1 MNANKNGTFVM
12 ENNLS
17 RQVIGCAIE
26 VSNTL
31 GPGFFEKVYEKA
43 LCVELEKSGICFQ
56 CQRSVVV
63 TYKGS
68 LVGEYVTDI
77 IVEEK
82 LLLELKAVSTLCSE
96 HEAQLMNYLKATGLS
111 VGLLLNF
118 GKPKLGIKRMV
129 WNHNESKKI

>member
-1 MNANKNGTFVM
+1 M

-17 RQVIGCAIE
+17 RRVIGCAIE

-43 LCVELEKSGICFQ
+43 LCVEFERNGVFFQ
-56 CQRSVVV
+56 RQQSVVV

-68 LVGEYVTDI
+68 LVGEYVADI

-82 LLLELKAVSTLCSE
+82 LLLELKAVSMLCSE

>member
-1 MNANKNGTFVM
+1 M

-31 GPGFFEKVYEKA
+31 GAGFFEKVYEKA
-43 LCVELEKSGICFQ
+43 LCVEFEKSGMCFQ
-56 CQRSVVV
+56 CQRPVVV
-63 TYKGS
+63 MYKGS
-68 LVGEYVTDI
+68 LVGEYITDI
-77 IVEEK
+77 IVEER
-82 LLLELKAVSTLCSE
+82 LLLELKAISTLNSE
-96 HEAQLMNYLKATGLS
+96 HEAQLMNYLKSTGLS

>member
-1 MNANKNGTFVM
+1 MDS
-12 ENNLS
+12 NLS
-17 RQVIGCAIE
+17 RLVIGCAIE

-31 GPGFFEKVYEKA
+31 GHGFFEKIYEKA
-43 LCVELEKSGICFQ
+43 LCVEFEKRGIRFQ
-56 CQRSVVV
+56 RQKPVDVV
-63 TYKGS
+63 YKGN

-77 IVEEK
+77 IVEDK
-82 LLLELKAVSTLCSE
+82 LLLELKAISALCSE

-129 WNHNESKKI
+129 WNHNETKKI

>member
-1 MNANKNGTFVM
+1 M

-17 RQVIGCAIE
+17 RRVIGCAIE

-43 LCVELEKSGICFQ
+43 LCVEFEENGICFQ
-56 CQRSVVV
+56 CQRPFVVM
-63 TYKGS
+63 YKGS
-68 LVGEYVTDI
+68 LVGEYITDI
-77 IVEEK
+77 IVEER
-82 LLLELKAVSTLCSE
+82 LLLELKAISALNSE

>member
-1 MNANKNGTFVM
+1 M

-17 RQVIGCAIE
+17 RRVIGCAIE

-31 GPGFFEKVYEKA
+31 GPGFFEKIYEKA
-43 LCVELEKSGICFQ
+43 LSIEFERNGIYFQ
-56 CQRSVVV
+56 CQQPVNVI
-63 TYKGS
+63 YKDR
-68 LVGEYVTDI
+68 LVGEYITDI
-77 IVEEK
+77 VVEEK
-82 LLLELKAVSTLCSE
+82 LLLELKAVSALCSE

-129 WNHNESKKI
+129 WNHNETKKI

>member
-1 MNANKNGTFVM
+1 M

-17 RQVIGCAIE
+17 RRVIGCAIE

-31 GPGFFEKVYEKA
+31 GPGFFEKIYEKA
-43 LCVELEKSGICFQ
+43 LSIEFERNGIYFQ
-56 CQRSVVV
+56 CQQPVNVI
-63 TYKGS
+63 YKDN
-68 LVGEYVTDI
+68 LVGEYITDI
-77 IVEEK
+77 VVEEK
-82 LLLELKAVSTLCSE
+82 LLLELKAVSALCSE

-129 WNHNESKKI
+129 WNHNETKKI